1 MDKKKN
7 ILVAGACISG
17 IALIGLITVLLSPA
31 PAIAEE
37 QKDVIE
43 FEGVSYPETLHEEE
57 GFVDFAS
64 WYTALREKKEEY
76 IGFSDRKSEEYEE
89 YLTEEESAS
98 LLEYENQIQTVF
110 NFAELNAVEENID
123 SMISNVENRK
133 AEEEERIRLEEEAA
147 AQAQMQ
153 VQTQAQTV
161 VANQQPESQNY
172 YVDSNGKLTASG
184 GVNYYNGR
192 KETWYSS
199 NVLYHYR
206 TPEWTC
212 GADGVYRDADGYVVV
227 AASDLPQNSI
237 IDTSYG
243 PGKVLDSGCASGT
256 TDIYTNW

>member
-37 QKDVIE
+37 QKGVIE

-76 IGFSDRKSEEYEE
+76 IGFSDRKSEEYGE
-89 YLTEEESAS
+89 YLTEEENAL
-98 LLEYENQIQTVF
+98 LLEYENQTQTVF

-123 SMISNVENRK
+123 SVISNVENRK

-147 AQAQMQ
+147 PQAQMQ
-153 VQTQAQTV
+153 AQAQTV

-227 AASDLPQNSI
+227 AASDLPLGSYVE
-237 IDTSYG
+237 TSFG
-243 PGKVLDSGCASGT
+243 TARVLDTGCSPGT
-256 TDIYTNW
+256 TDIYTAW

>member
-76 IGFSDRKSEEYEE
+76 IGFSDRKSEEYGE
-89 YLTEEESAS
+89 YLTEEENAL

-123 SMISNVENRK
+123 SVISNAENRK

-153 VQTQAQTV
+153 AQAQAV
-161 VANQQPESQNY
+161 VANQQPESQSY
-172 YVDSNGKLTASG
+172 YIDSNGKLTASG

-243 PGKVLDSGCASGT
+243 PGKVLDSGCGANV

>member
-37 QKDVIE
+37 QKGVIE

-57 GFVDFAS
+57 GFIDFAS

-76 IGFSDRKSEEYEE
+76 IGFSDRKSEEYGE
-89 YLTEEESAS
+89 YLTEEDNA
-98 LLEYENQIQTVF
+98 LLLDYENQIQSVF

-123 SMISNVENRK
+123 SVISNAENRK

-147 AQAQMQ
+147 AHAQMQ

-227 AASDLPQNSI
+227 AASDLPLGSYVE
-237 IDTSYG
+237 TSFG
-243 PGKVLDSGCASGT
+243 TARVLDTGCSPGT
-256 TDIYTNW
+256 TDIYTAW

>member
-37 QKDVIE
+37 QKGVIE

-76 IGFSDRKSEEYEE
+76 IGFSDRKSEEYGE
-89 YLTEEESAS
+89 YLTEEENAL
-98 LLEYENQIQTVF
+98 LLEYENQTQTVF

-123 SMISNVENRK
+123 SVISNVENRK

-153 VQTQAQTV
+153 AQAQTV

-227 AASDLPQNSI
+227 AASDLPLGSYVE
-237 IDTSYG
+237 TSFG
-243 PGKVLDSGCASGT
+243 TARVLDTGCSPGT
-256 TDIYTNW
+256 TDIYTAW

>member
-17 IALIGLITVLLSPA
+17 IALIGLIAVLLSPA

-37 QKDVIE
+37 RKDVIE

-76 IGFSDRKSEEYEE
+76 IGFSDRKSEEYGE
-89 YLTEEESAS
+89 YLTEEESA
-98 LLEYENQIQTVF
+98 LLLDYENQIQSVF

-123 SMISNVENRK
+123 SVISNAENRK

-227 AASDLPQNSI
+227 AASDLPLGSYVE
-237 IDTSYG
+237 TSFG
-243 PGKVLDSGCASGT
+243 TARVLDTGCSPGT
-256 TDIYTNW
+256 TDIYTAW

>member
-17 IALIGLITVLLSPA
+17 IALIGLVTTLTSPV
-31 PAIAEE
+31 PAEAEE
-37 QKDVIE
+37 RKDVIE
-43 FEGVSYPETLHEEE
+43 FEGVCYPETLHEEE

-76 IGFSDRKSEEYEE
+76 VGFSDRKQEEYGEF
-89 YLTEEESAS
+89 LTEDEVAS
-98 LLEYENQIQTVF
+98 LLEYENQIQAVF

-123 SMISNVENRK
+123 SVISNAEDRK
-133 AEEEERIRLEEEAA
+133 TEEEERIRLEEEAA
-147 AQAQMQ
+147 
-153 VQTQAQTV
+153 TQAQTATAI
-161 VANQQPESQNY
+161 ANQQPIYTESQNY

-227 AASDLPQNSI
+227 AASDRPQGSI

>member
-17 IALIGLITVLLSPA
+17 IALIGLITALISPV
-31 PAIAEE
+31 PAEAEE
-37 QKDVIE
+37 RKDIIE
-43 FEGVSYPETLHEEE
+43 FEGVCYPDTLHEEE

-76 IGFSDRKSEEYEE
+76 VGFSDRKQEEYGEF
-89 YLTEEESAS
+89 LTEDEVAS
-98 LLEYENQIQTVF
+98 LLEYENQIQAVF
-110 NFAELNAVEENID
+110 NFAELDTVEESID
-123 SMISNVENRK
+123 SVISNAETRK
-133 AEEEERIRLEEEAA
+133 TEEEERIRLEEEAA

-153 VQTQAQTV
+153 TATATV
-161 VANQQPESQNY
+161 NQQPASQNY

-227 AASDLPQNSI
+227 AASDLPLGSYVE
-237 IDTSYG
+237 TSFG
-243 PGKVLDSGCASGT
+243 TARVLDTGCSPGT
-256 TDIYTNW
+256 TDIYTAW

>member
-76 IGFSDRKSEEYEE
+76 VGFSDRKSEEYGE
-89 YLTEEESAS
+89 YLTEEENAL

-123 SMISNVENRK
+123 SVISNVENRK

-153 VQTQAQTV
+153 VQTQAV

-199 NVLYHYR
+199 NVLYQYR

-237 IDTSYG
+237 IDTSFG
-243 PGKVLDSGCASGT
+243 PGKVLDTGCGANV

>member
-76 IGFSDRKSEEYEE
+76 IGFSDRKSEEYGE
-89 YLTEEESAS
+89 YLTEEENAL

-123 SMISNVENRK
+123 NMISNAENRK

-153 VQTQAQTV
+153 AQAQTV

-227 AASDLPQNSI
+227 AASDLPLGSYVE
-237 IDTSYG
+237 TSFG
-243 PGKVLDSGCASGT
+243 MARVLDTGCSPGT
-256 TDIYTNW
+256 TDIYTAW